1 MCLLDQRPTPA
12 KPRTAPSES
21 FLDDNDEDYGRPKK
35 THPHDPSCESFM
47 DDPEDFKKRSRTG
60 SPYENPTSHPTNG
73 QSNGEHH
80 TTTRAAIA
88 STTPGWLYGRQLR
101 DGPGIPESTRAQGR
115 PLSVPPRPERTN
127 HLHSARRRVVAVYP
141 WISWHES
148 TAVDPDRAPGGQ
160 GVVRLHVLDAP
171 LHPTGDAADL
181 NAGTTP
187 RGTTRYPRHSPGVP
201 SRCAADTPPRYRT
214 CIRSVLPAGGADG
227 RRLVGSCRRSRLTE
241 PNLTTRRL
249 AVERVP
255 GERGVSGAAGAVAQR

>member
-1 MCLLDQRPTPA
+1 MRTTVGQRRLILTIRRVRA
-12 KPRTAPSES
+12 SW
-21 FLDDNDEDYGRPKK
+21 
-35 THPHDPSCESFM
+35 
-47 DDPEDFKKRSRTG
+47 
-60 SPYENPTSHPTNG
+60 
-73 QSNGEHH
+73 
-80 TTTRAAIA
+80 TTRRTSRSGPELVHRTRTRRLIPPMVSPTANTTQRHGRRSPAPHLAGSTAASCATGLVSPNRLGHRAARYRFRRRLNEQI
-88 STTPGWLYGRQLR
+88 T
-101 DGPGIPESTRAQGR
+101 STRR
-115 PLSVPPRPERTN
+115 EDEL
-127 HLHSARRRVVAVYP
+127 YP

-227 RRLVGSCRRSRLTE
+227 RRLVGLGRRSRLSE
-241 PNLTTRRL
+241 PNLPTRRL